1 MTTAARPSNAVLA
14 EFGVSATHHEEL
26 RNLPG
31 GRGLTWRAA
40 DTVLR
45 PSAGDGETLWKA
57 NVLAHLPRSTEFRT
71 SRPIPSASGA
81 WTIDGWEAWRWLPG
95 RTDET
100 RVTDVLAT
108 AAAFHRAVADLD
120 RPDFLDAADDPWA
133 RSDRIAWEEEDLP
146 PVRTLQHL
154 ATAFH
159 PVDAPA
165 QIIHGD
171 LLGNVMFAPGQSPA
185 IIDWA
190 PYWRPVGFA
199 DAIVWPT
206 QHAGMDSIRPRCSGL
221 QTREQKAAST
231 SSAPSCSASRPSSS
245 WASGMPRWSR
255 ATLPLSPQR
264 SADRP
269 TQRARLPW
277 GVIWH
282 IFSGQKPFTSNI
294 RRGSSSTP

>member
-1 MTTAARPSNAVLA
+1 MTTAARPSNAVFA
-14 EFGVSATHHEEL
+14 GFGVSATHREEL

-40 DTVLR
+40 DNVLR

-71 SRPIPSASGA
+71 PRPIPSASGA
-81 WTIDGWEAWRWLPG
+81 WTIDGWEAWQWLPG
-95 RTDET
+95 QTDET

-108 AAAFHRAVADLD
+108 AAAFHRAVEELV
-120 RPDFLDAADDPWA
+120 RPDFIDAADDPWA

-154 ATAFH
+154 ASAFH

-171 LLGNVMFAPGQSPA
+171 LLGNVMFAPGQPPA

-199 DAIVWPT
+199 DAIVLADATCWY
-206 QHAGMDSIRPRCSGL
+206 GL
-221 QTREQKAAST
+221 
-231 SSAPSCSASRPSSS
+231 APSDMLRLADERADGRQHIIRALVFRIATFELLGIWDAEMESRHAP
-245 WASGMPRWSR
+245 AVT
-255 ATLPLSPQR
+255 AALS
-264 SADRP
+264 
-269 TQRARLPW
+269 
-277 GVIWH
+277 
-282 IFSGQKPFTSNI
+282 
-294 RRGSSSTP
+294 